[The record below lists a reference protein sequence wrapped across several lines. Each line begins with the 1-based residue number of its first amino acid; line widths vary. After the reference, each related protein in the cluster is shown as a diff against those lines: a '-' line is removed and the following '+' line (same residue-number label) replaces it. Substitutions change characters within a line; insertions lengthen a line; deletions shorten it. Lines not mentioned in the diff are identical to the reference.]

1 MSTII
6 DELNGLKI
14 TEMVNT
20 STLGGVDLIPV
31 VQDGFNKKTT
41 IAQVKEM
48 LGVTNLTSDLQNSST
63 TTGASANATNQLL
76 VRLTNL
82 RSEIQALMLDVNA
95 EIYRL
100 DESINDIKD
109 GDINVD
115 WNNIENKPTDEELKG
130 PKGDTGPQGLR
141 GVAGQDGLPGQRG
154 PAGIDGANGTD
165 GRDGVDGHNAYFH
178 VKYSINANGN
188 PMTDTP
194 SKYIGTAVT
203 NFITPPTNYTVYTWY
218 EWKGAQGPDGEQGIP
233 GTNGSDGKTS
243 YLHIKYGVGYGSDDR
258 MIFTA
263 NNGED
268 PGPWVGMYTDQI
280 LMDNSNPDTYTWSY
294 VKGPIGEQGQDGTS
308 FEYIFRLTSTLTRPA
323 TPPTSQVDDYVP
335 PGWDDDP
342 SDVTE
347 AIPYMW
353 CSKRDKV
360 NGVWSV
366 FTEPALW
373 AKWSK
378 DGEDGS
384 NGSWTSFVFKQSVT
398 QPMAPTGTAV
408 IPLGWSDAPSGS
420 GVWWMSSGTV
430 DGVTGLA
437 YGWKAPTK
445 VTGVNGSDGSNGTD
459 GKYTIYQFAKNT
471 SQTVAPSS
479 GWQTNPPTLSTGEYC
494 WMRAGE
500 VTPPATMPVSWGTAV
515 RISGEKGEQ
524 GEPGVVGPSG
534 PISVYLGTYNSTSTY
549 IGNSKTL
556 NIVKWNNGINDFY
569 YITKVTTGEITN
581 VPPSNT
587 LYWETFQG
595 QYKNIATEFLFAEGA
610 NIGGWIFHKNSSGED
625 ELRSQNGSSI
635 LNGTTGDVQITGTF
649 KSNNTG
655 SRFEINSTSRDITMY
670 DASGNNLSR
679 WWYDASGASRSQ
691 IDLYSYGTAGASN
704 KVFTKSMLYG
714 GSLNFTNYK
723 WNEDYTV
730 STQNYTASLGS
741 NIFTMVRQDGTV
753 SGEPRIRIFTDSDDQ
768 KLRVEMKG
776 LPTTLADTQVGCL
789 WNDNGT
795 LKIKL

>member
-82 RSEIQALMLDVNA
+82 RNEIQALMLDVNA

-130 PKGDTGPQGLR
+130 PKGDAGPQGLR
-141 GVAGQDGLPGQRG
+141 GVAGEDGLPGQRG
-154 PAGIDGANGTD
+154 PAGIDGANGVD

-294 VKGPIGEQGQDGTS
+294 VKGPIGEQG
-308 FEYIFRLTSTLTRPA
+308 
-323 TPPTSQVDDYVP
+323 
-335 PGWDDDP
+335 
-342 SDVTE
+342 
-347 AIPYMW
+347 
-353 CSKRDKV
+353 
-360 NGVWSV
+360 
-366 FTEPALW
+366 
-373 AKWSK
+373 
-378 DGEDGS
+378 
-384 NGSWTSFVFKQSVT
+384 
-398 QPMAPTGTAV
+398 
-408 IPLGWSDAPSGS
+408 
-420 GVWWMSSGTV
+420 
-430 DGVTGLA
+430 
-437 YGWKAPTK
+437 
-445 VTGVNGSDGSNGTD
+445 
-459 GKYTIYQFAKNT
+459 
-471 SQTVAPSS
+471 
-479 GWQTNPPTLSTGEYC
+479 
-494 WMRAGE
+494 
-500 VTPPATMPVSWGTAV
+500 
-515 RISGEKGEQ
+515 
-524 GEPGVVGPSG
+524 EPGVPGPNG
-534 PISVYLGTYNSTSTY
+534 PISVYLGTYSSTSTY

-610 NIGGWIFHKNSSGED
+610 NIGGWIFYKNASLED
-625 ELRSQNGSSI
+625 ELRSQETIVQESEFGNITVAKTI
-635 LNGTTGDVQITGTF
+635 LNGTKGTITSNGQYGKINISASSIKFYQQDKNVASMDYSTIPSSSKYCMIFLTSYNASGDRTGESKVTGDYI
-649 KSNNTG
+649 
-655 SRFEINSTSRDITMY
+655 E
-670 DASGNNLSR
+670 
-679 WWYDASGASRSQ
+679 
-691 IDLYSYGTAGASN
+691 
-704 KVFTKSMLYG
+704 
-714 GSLNFTNYK
+714 
-723 WNEDYTV
+723 
-730 STQNYTASLGS
+730 S
-741 NIFTMVRQDGTV
+741 NIYSTITH
-753 SGEPRIRIFTDSDDQ
+753 SSNTYS
-768 KLRVEMKG
+768 KLSYTKVEGNRVEMNHFIPGFPVTIPIITVDTFYQATTGAAPVLRINLVG
-776 LPTTLADTQVGCL
+776 LPTTLATAEVGCL

>member
-82 RSEIQALMLDVNA
+82 RNEIQALMLDVNA

-130 PKGDTGPQGLR
+130 PKGDAGPQGLR
-141 GVAGQDGLPGQRG
+141 GVAGEDGLPGQRG
-154 PAGIDGANGTD
+154 PAGIDGANGVD

-294 VKGPIGEQGQDGTS
+294 VKGPIGEQG
-308 FEYIFRLTSTLTRPA
+308 
-323 TPPTSQVDDYVP
+323 
-335 PGWDDDP
+335 
-342 SDVTE
+342 
-347 AIPYMW
+347 
-353 CSKRDKV
+353 
-360 NGVWSV
+360 
-366 FTEPALW
+366 
-373 AKWSK
+373 
-378 DGEDGS
+378 
-384 NGSWTSFVFKQSVT
+384 
-398 QPMAPTGTAV
+398 
-408 IPLGWSDAPSGS
+408 
-420 GVWWMSSGTV
+420 
-430 DGVTGLA
+430 
-437 YGWKAPTK
+437 
-445 VTGVNGSDGSNGTD
+445 
-459 GKYTIYQFAKNT
+459 
-471 SQTVAPSS
+471 
-479 GWQTNPPTLSTGEYC
+479 
-494 WMRAGE
+494 
-500 VTPPATMPVSWGTAV
+500 
-515 RISGEKGEQ
+515 
-524 GEPGVVGPSG
+524 EPGVPGPNG
-534 PISVYLGTYNSTSTY
+534 PISVYLGTYSSTSTY

-730 STQNYTASLGS
+730 STQNYTSSLGS

>member
-1 MSTII
+1 MSTL
-6 DELNGLKI
+6 EEKKGLKI
-14 TEMVNT
+14 TEMVGSVIST
-20 STLGGVDLIPV
+20 STDLIPV
-31 VQDGFNKKTT
+31 IQDGINKKTT
-41 IAQVKEM
+41 VARLKTS
-48 LGVTNLTSDLQNSST
+48 LGVPNLTSNLENDST
-63 TTGASANATNQLL
+63 STGASANTTNQLHN
-76 VRLTNL
+76 RLNTL
-82 RSEIQALMLDVNA
+82 RNELQDLMLEVNSEIDN
-95 EIYRL
+95 
-100 DESINDIKD
+100 INQTLQD
-109 GDINVD
+109 GDVNVD
-115 WNNIENKPTDEELKG
+115 WNNIKNKPTNEELKG
-130 PKGDTGPQGLR
+130 PKGDNGPQGLR
-141 GVAGQDGLPGQRG
+141 GIAGQDGLPGQRG

-342 SDVTE
+342 TDVTE
-347 AIPYMW
+347 SVSYMW

-360 NGVWSV
+360 NGIWSV

-378 DGEDGS
+378 DGEPG
-384 NGSWTSFVFKQSVT
+384 
-398 QPMAPTGTAV
+398 
-408 IPLGWSDAPSGS
+408 IP
-420 GVWWMSSGTV
+420 
-430 DGVTGLA
+430 
-437 YGWKAPTK
+437 
-445 VTGVNGSDGSNGTD
+445 
-459 GKYTIYQFAKNT
+459 
-471 SQTVAPSS
+471 
-479 GWQTNPPTLSTGEYC
+479 
-494 WMRAGE
+494 
-500 VTPPATMPVSWGTAV
+500 
-515 RISGEKGEQ
+515 
-524 GEPGVVGPSG
+524 GPNG

-549 IGNSKTL
+549 IGNPKTL

-569 YITKVTTGEITN
+569 YITKITTGEITN
-581 VPPSNT
+581 VPPSNA

-635 LNGTTGDVQITGTF
+635 LNGTTGSISLANSNSVFNSDGSGFLAGGRFSWNHLGELQI
-649 KSNNTG
+649 KSNIPYGISIQPPG
-655 SRFEINSTSRDITMY
+655 SEEIAYPRINLHPGGLHQKQSF
-670 DASGNNLSR
+670 SGGYESSLTPTLF
-679 WWYDASGASRSQ
+679 Q
-691 IDLYSYGTAGASN
+691 IFNPSD
-704 KVFTKSMLYG
+704 
-714 GSLNFTNYK
+714 
-723 WNEDYTV
+723 DTV
-730 STQNYTASLGS
+730 SASILISGS
-741 NIFTMVRQDGTV
+741 N
-753 SGEPRIRIFTDSDDQ
+753 
-768 KLRVEMKG
+768 LRFILKG
-776 LPTTLADTQVGCL
+776 LPTSSSGLSSGQI
-789 WNDNGT
+789 WNDGGI
-795 LKIKL
+795 LKINS